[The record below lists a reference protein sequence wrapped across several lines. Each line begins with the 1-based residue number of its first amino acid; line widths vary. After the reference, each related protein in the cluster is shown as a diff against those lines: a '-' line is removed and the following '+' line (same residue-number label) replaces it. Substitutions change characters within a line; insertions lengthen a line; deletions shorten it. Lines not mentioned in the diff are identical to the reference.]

1 MFTLLLTCEHARN
14 VIPPTYRR
22 HFDSE
27 AAKRALV
34 THAGFDLGALNL
46 ARALQRTFGAQLF
59 EGEVSRL
66 LVELNRS
73 AHHPKLWSKF
83 SSALIETEKQAV
95 IAKYYAPHRD
105 TVSRY
110 IASLGRTKPAVLH
123 IGVHSFT
130 PSLDGKV
137 RNADIGLL
145 YDPRRRSEQAVC
157 IRWQEAIKSVQPA
170 LRVRRNYPYRGS
182 SDGFTTSLRQQFG
195 PDRYLGVELEINQ
208 ALLVG
213 KASAPARIAETISET
228 LSQILKA

>member
-14 VIPPTYRR
+14 VIPPTYRQY
-22 HFDSE
+22 FDSD
-27 AAKRALV
+27 AAKRALL

-46 ARALQRTFGAQLF
+46 ARTLHQTFGVPLF

-73 AHHPKLWSKF
+73 PHHPKLWSKF
-83 SSALIETEKQAV
+83 SSALKETEKQAV
-95 IAKYYAPHRD
+95 VAKYYDPHRD

-110 IASLGRTKPAVLH
+110 IGSLGRSTPAVLH

-137 RNADIGLL
+137 RNADVGLL
-145 YDPRRRSEQAVC
+145 YDPQRRNEQAVC
-157 IRWQEAIKSVQPA
+157 IRWQEALASVQPD

-182 SDGFTTSLRQQFG
+182 SDGFTTCLRRQFG

-213 KASAPARIAETISET
+213 KTSAPERIASTICET
-228 LSQILKA
+228 LGQILKA